1 MRCFLLLL
9 LLPACNPTEEKPDD
23 STVAV
28 SDSDK
33 DGFLGGEDCND
44 ADATINPDATELC
57 DGLDNNC
64 DGVADEGVSSPFWAD
79 DDGDGFGDPNTKTES
94 CTAPDGYVSNDQ
106 DCVPTNE
113 EIYPGA
119 PEICDDIDNNCSG
132 ETDEGLGVPVY
143 VDEDGDGYGSRMEY
157 ACALSPGYSAVGGD
171 CDDATHTIFP
181 GATEFCDGI
190 DNDCDGTVDE
200 EGSDATTWYY
210 DADGDGYG
218 NCAVMQVACDPPAG
232 YVAAASTESC
242 DCNDGTA
249 AAHPYA
255 VELCDGVLDE
265 DCDGQTDESDAID
278 AGIWYADGDGD
289 GYGDVL
295 SATSACEAPA
305 GYVVDTTDCED
316 QQASIH
322 PGAAELCD
330 GLDQDCDGAADDGLS
345 FVNWYTDSDGDGYGD
360 PASAQSACT
369 QPASTLADG
378 SDCDDADATVHPS
391 APEVCDGNDQ
401 DCDGIADNGLPIF
414 VVYTDSDG
422 DGYGAGAPRV
432 WCEVLAGR
440 STVDGDCDNQ
450 DAAINP
456 AAQEVCNGVD
466 DDCDQLLDATDPSVS
481 GAVLYYADQDGDGFG
496 DAGTSVLACS
506 QPAGYDTDSADCND
520 QSAAIS
526 PICCSNRRCSPR
538 SSCE

>member
-1 MRCFLLLL
+1 MKDSIHKKPRQNLRERARAIKPFRCKNLIAVLEEPADYKNVGTVIRNVNALGVEKAYVIDSRN
-9 LLPACNPTEEKPDD
+9 LLPGD
-23 STVAV
+23 
-28 SDSDK
+28 
-33 DGFLGGEDCND
+33 
-44 ADATINPDATELC
+44 
-57 DGLDNNC
+57 
-64 DGVADEGVSSPFWAD
+64 WAEMRD
-79 DDGDGFGDPNTKTES
+79 RKS
-94 CTAPDGYVSNDQ
+94 
-106 DCVPTNE
+106 
-113 EIYPGA
+113 
-119 PEICDDIDNNCSG
+119 
-132 ETDEGLGVPVY
+132 
-143 VDEDGDGYGSRMEY
+143 
-157 ACALSPGYSAVGGD
+157 
-171 CDDATHTIFP
+171 
-181 GATEFCDGI
+181 
-190 DNDCDGTVDE
+190 
-200 EGSDATTWYY
+200 
-210 DADGDGYG
+210 
-218 NCAVMQVACDPPAG
+218 
-232 YVAAASTESC
+232 
-242 DCNDGTA
+242 
-249 AAHPYA
+249 
-255 VELCDGVLDE
+255 
-265 DCDGQTDESDAID
+265 
-278 AGIWYADGDGD
+278 
-289 GYGDVL
+289 L

-378 SDCDDADATVHPS
+378 SDCDDADATAHPS

-481 GAVLYYADQDGDGFG
+481 G
-496 DAGTSVLACS
+496 
-506 QPAGYDTDSADCND
+506 
-520 QSAAIS
+520 
-526 PICCSNRRCSPR
+526 
-538 SSCE
+538 